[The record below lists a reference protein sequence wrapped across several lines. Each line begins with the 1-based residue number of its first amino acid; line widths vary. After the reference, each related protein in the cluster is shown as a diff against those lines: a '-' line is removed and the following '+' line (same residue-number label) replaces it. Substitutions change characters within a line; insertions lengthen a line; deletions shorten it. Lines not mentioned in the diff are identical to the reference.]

1 MRAPRE
7 RMRMIM
13 GRTRTSRMAVI
24 VTLALTG
31 SVLVGGAAAA
41 VAASQS
47 GSRPASAGQSQG
59 QAARAASS
67 PGVPNP
73 YIFVHDPSMAREG
86 GTYYLFSTGDPAG
99 VIGNG
104 NIQIRTSRNLRQ
116 WSYTGTV
123 FATKPAWITSTLGSI
138 PNLWAP
144 DISFFS
150 GLWHLYYA
158 GSSFGSNNSVIGLAT
173 TPTLDPSS
181 PRYHWTDRGLVFQT
195 TTSDDFNAIDPS
207 LVTAADGGKWLVLGS
222 FWSGIKLLQLDATTG
237 KPASSS
243 PTVYSLA
250 QRPAPDAEE
259 GAGITYHDGYYY
271 LFVSFDSCCQGI
283 GSSYRIMVGR
293 SVSVTGPYV
302 DPNGTAMM
310 NGGGMELQG
319 SDEGMIGPGSS
330 SIYQDGSRDY
340 LVYHYYDAFDAGNP
354 WVQVR
359 PLVWLPSGWPVTGQ
373 PLTPVPGSKV
383 PLG

>member
-1 MRAPRE
+1 
-7 RMRMIM
+7 MRMGM
-13 GRTRTSRMAVI
+13 GRMKLGRIGMGRIGMGRMAVA
-24 VTLALTG
+24 LALALAG

-41 VAASQS
+41 
-47 GSRPASAGQSQG
+47 GPADRTATGGTTTAGSAG
-59 QAARAASS
+59 
-67 PGVPNP
+67 VPDP
-73 YIFVHDPSMAREG
+73 YIFVHDPSMARQA

-116 WSYTGTV
+116 WTYSGTV
-123 FATKPAWITSTLGSI
+123 FATKPAWITSELGSI

-144 DISFFS
+144 DISFFD

-173 TPTLDPSS
+173 TPTLDPAS
-181 PRYHWTDRGLVFQT
+181 PRYHWTDRGLVFQS
-195 TTSDDFNAIDPS
+195 TTSDDYNAIDPS
-207 LVTAADGGKWLVLGS
+207 LVTASDGGKWLVFGS
-222 FWSGIKLLQLDATTG
+222 FWSGIKLLKLDAATG
-237 KPASSS
+237 KPASPS
-243 PTVYSLA
+243 PTLYSLA

-259 GAGITYHDGYYY
+259 GSAITYHDGYYY

-283 GSSYRIMVGR
+283 GSSYRIMAGR
-293 SVSVTGPYV
+293 STSVTGPYV

-330 SIYQDGSRDY
+330 SVYQDGSRSY
-340 LVYHYYDAFDAGNP
+340 LVYHYYDAFESGDP

-373 PLTPVPGSKV
+373 PLTPVPGSSI
-383 PLG
+383 PLS